1 MLSEILASLFGCHR
15 EELLT
20 IVWRR
25 RPFSH
30 EGEFEVS
37 DDLIN
42 DFMIL
47 DAGAG
52 EDLSGTRTIVSRR

>member
-1 MLSEILASLFGCHR
+1 M
-15 EELLT
+15 
-20 IVWRR
+20 WRR